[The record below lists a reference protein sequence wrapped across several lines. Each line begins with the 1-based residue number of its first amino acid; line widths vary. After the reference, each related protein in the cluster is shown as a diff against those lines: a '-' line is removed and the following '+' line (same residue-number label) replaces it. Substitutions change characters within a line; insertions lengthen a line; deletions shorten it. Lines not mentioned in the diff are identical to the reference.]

1 MAVTFTKEDVVYQI
15 NSTLMRLGLQRAQD
29 TAGAGGD
36 TPVPMVKCIAAGSAS
51 GNVSSG
57 HVGFFFELNA
67 TSMSTVK
74 ILGRKV
80 SDGTMPS

>member
-15 NSTLMRLGLQRAQD
+15 NATLMRMGLQRAQD

-51 GNVSSG
+51 GNVTAN
-57 HVGFFFELNA
+57 HVGFFFELND
-67 TSMSTVK
+67 SLLSVK
-74 ILGRKV
+74 MMGRHV